1 MKRGK
6 MLNYFTN
13 HVEKFYTSVHD
24 GLPGLKI
31 CTNKRGWDDYY
42 FGRHLLFSHRVNI
55 YGDSTFPDK
64 LHTHD
69 FFEMDIF
76 YGGQVSYVLSD
87 HEVVPRKGDILL
99 IPPGGLHTGRLMEKS
114 EFDRAV
120 FYFEPQ
126 VFAFLDQCGLPPLFQ
141 KASASYLTID
151 NSARA
156 DYHYLLQKLE
166 AVCAQAEPS
175 AGLLGFSY
183 IIQLF
188 HLIGARARLDHEHL
202 SALPSNVLEIKR
214 YIDEN
219 FQTLASSAEIS
230 AHFFYSREYIS
241 RMFKQYFN
249 TNISEYIAQK
259 RISAAKDALEAGQS
273 VTQAFNASG
282 YRSMSSFISA
292 FRSETGLPPSLY
304 RKKVLQGR

>member
-1 MKRGK
+1 
-6 MLNYFTN
+6 MLNYFAT
-13 HVEKFYTSVHD
+13 HREKFYTSVHD
-24 GLPGLKI
+24 ALPGLKI
-31 CTNKRGWDDYY
+31 CANKRGWVDYY
-42 FGRHLLFSHRVNI
+42 LGPRLLFSHRVNI
-55 YGDSTFPDK
+55 YENTTFPDK

-99 IPPGGLHTGRLMEKS
+99 IPPEVLHTGRLMEKS

-120 FYFEPQ
+120 FYFDPQ
-126 VFAFLDQCGLPPLFQ
+126 IFAFLDQCDLPPLFQ
-141 KASASYLTID
+141 KVSASYLTID

-156 DYHYLLQKLE
+156 DYHYLLQRLE
-166 AVCAQAEPS
+166 TVCAQADAS
-175 AGLLGFSY
+175 SGLLGFSY
-183 IIQLF
+183 VIQLF
-188 HLIGARARLDHEHL
+188 HLIGDKARLDHEHL

-214 YIDEN
+214 YIDKN
-219 FQTLASSAEIS
+219 FQTLASAAEIS
-230 AHFFYSREYIS
+230 THFFYSREYIS

-259 RISAAKDALEAGQS
+259 RINAAKDVLEAGQS
-273 VTQAFNASG
+273 VTQAFTASG

-292 FRSETGLPPSLY
+292 FRAETSMPPSLY
-304 RKKVLQGR
+304 RKKALQGK